1 MHKMCFYVNLSCVE
15 ANCGE
20 RFGSVLAFLMECLAF
35 FSDVVGRFWPFF
47 TGGLAFFENINMTTL
62 LGVVLTSDGSWNKE
76 SDRRI
81 AKANAVL
88 REPYCSVVTKR
99 EISNTAKLSV
109 FKLVFVPILTY
120 GHESYVTTER
130 ILSKRTNGRD
140 GNFATSPLSH
150 FSESRDP
157 SYCRLV

>member
-88 REPYCSVVTKR
+88 REPYCVCYSLATYVLLKR
-99 EISNTAKLSV
+99 FNLQNVRNFNNT
-109 FKLVFVPILTY
+109 
-120 GHESYVTTER
+120 
-130 ILSKRTNGRD
+130 
-140 GNFATSPLSH
+140 
-150 FSESRDP
+150 
-157 SYCRLV
+157 